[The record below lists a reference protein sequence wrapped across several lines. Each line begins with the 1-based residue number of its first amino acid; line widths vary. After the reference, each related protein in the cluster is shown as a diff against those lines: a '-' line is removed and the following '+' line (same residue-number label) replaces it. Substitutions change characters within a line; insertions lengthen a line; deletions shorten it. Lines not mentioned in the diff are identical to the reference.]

1 MLEQVATYISCK
13 HKLVHIVT
21 FEILQIAG
29 CRNLAQS
36 DTCSNQQTGFHKQ
49 LFTSLQKYIIS
60 AIVLLF

>member
-21 FEILQIAG
+21 FEILQVAG

-36 DTCSNQQTGFHKQ
+36 DSNQQTGFHKQ